1 MREEDPEIEVVEI
14 KKNLGREIT
23 KLFDKI
29 ILQKT
34 EGVESPK
41 IMLLSSSGSTKKFA
55 KKIPKKVSKYS
66 FTEPQEIKEADSET
80 CTKLL
85 ELAQK
90 ENIVALLSVG
100 GGKVLDV
107 GKFVGSY
114 HKKDVIV
121 CPTSTSHDGVCSS
134 RAVIRK
140 NREYHHSINVNPP
153 RAVILNW
160 PWIESCAK
168 THPEYILSAIGD
180 LSDKPNACADWLLTK
195 VMQKRGEEAK
205 EEVIYDG
212 IKSEESVDSFKKILD
227 LLKKM
232 EEKEEIV
239 APKELVKPVMYSL
252 IICGKQMSSLD
263 PHSSRP
269 ASGPGH
275 LISHALDK
283 ILPQPR
289 LHGYQVG
296 IGALISYYIREK
308 YLDLDE
314 EPYGKKPYG
323 VGFEEV
329 ARAFKYA
336 RIPKHWKE
344 LGIDDGDMVNAIVE
358 AAEIGKDRWFNLFEY
373 LKEYHKPKI
382 NIDGIFANEILSG
395 IEERYKEMS
404 FI

>member
-1 MREEDPEIEVVEI
+1 MREEDLEIEVVEI

-29 ILQKT
+29 ILPKT
-34 EGVESPK
+34 KGVESPK
-41 IMLLSSSGSTKKFA
+41 IMLLNGSGPTKKFA

-114 HKKDVIV
+114 HKKSVIV
-121 CPTSTSHDGVCSS
+121 CPTSTTHDGICSS

-140 NREYHHSINVNPP
+140 NGEYHRSINVNPP
-153 RAVILNW
+153 RAVILHW
-160 PWIESCAK
+160 PWPESCTK
-168 THPEYILSAIGD
+168 THPEYILSGLGD

-195 VMQKRGEEAK
+195 VMQERGEDVK
-205 EEVIYDG
+205 EETNFNKT
-212 IKSEESVDSFKKILD
+212 KSKKSVDAFKEILD
-227 LLKKM
+227 ILKKK
-232 EEKEEIV
+232 EEKGEAITPV
-239 APKELVKPVMYSL
+239 ELVKPVMHSL
-252 IICGKQMSSLD
+252 ITCGKQMSSLE
-263 PHSSRP
+263 PPSARP

-314 EPYGKKPYG
+314 KLYGKKPYG
-323 VGFEEV
+323 IGFEEV

-344 LGIDDGDMVNAIVE
+344 LGIDDGDMINAIVE
-358 AAEIGKDRWFNLFEY
+358 APEIGKDRWFNLFEY
-373 LKEYHKPKI
+373 LKEDHKPKI

-395 IEERYKEMS
+395 IEERYKEMY